1 MSLPAWLE
9 MCYCSHYLGNT
20 EPTGWGTLLFLH
32 LLGRLVCEFEF
43 LEHSFGKQGST
54 LLHKLASQTPDPCVI
69 FNCPESPLPRPSQ
82 YN

>member
-9 MCYCSHYLGNT
+9 MCCCSHYLGNT
-20 EPTGWGTLLFLH
+20 EPTGWGALLFLN

-54 LLHKLASQTPDPCVI
+54 LLDKLAIQTPDPYVI
-69 FNCPESPLPRPSQ
+69 FNCPEGFPPLPPMV
-82 YN
+82 